1 MRARTPQPNTVFGEH
16 LRSLRKQR
24 KLTQEQIAEAADLGV
39 NIVGRLERAV
49 IAPGLV
55 TLLKLSVAL
64 GVTVHDLL
72 DPFTPELVAQ
82 MKLGAMSPGS
92 RGVGVDLTR
101 PIWTLRTPRV
111 GRR

>member
-1 MRARTPQPNTVFGEH
+1 MRTQRPKPNEVFGH
-16 LRSLRKQR
+16 RLRELRRSK

-64 GVTVHDLL
+64 GVTIHDLL

-82 MKLGAMSPGS
+82 MKLGATLAGS
-92 RGVGVDLTR
+92 R
-101 PIWTLRTPRV
+101 
-111 GRR
+111 RRR